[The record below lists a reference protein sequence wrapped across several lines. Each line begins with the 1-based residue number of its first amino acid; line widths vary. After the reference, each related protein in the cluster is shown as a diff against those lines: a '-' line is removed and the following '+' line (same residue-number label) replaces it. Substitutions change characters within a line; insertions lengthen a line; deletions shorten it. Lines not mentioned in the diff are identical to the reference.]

1 MASRSLKVAA
11 ADEAS
16 THGAGW
22 RSRPAAVERLA
33 VPEIT
38 YYALISEDHPRERPE
53 GLIRADAD
61 RPGVASG
68 PSSRLTELGP
78 AVRR

>member
-1 MASRSLKVAA
+1 MSVATHAEGQWSCRGQPVAQRAA

-53 GLIRADAD
+53 GLI
-61 RPGVASG
+61 
-68 PSSRLTELGP
+68 
-78 AVRR
+78 